1 MTDHGEQSYPQFVF
15 TGSDGPC
22 SQGVS
27 LNRSPVHHAKHMEGS
42 IPSRQYR
49 QHVDLSPIGPWIVIA
64 TAIPAFVV
72 LLVSVI
78 ALRGTDPKERPEII
92 RALAELFQ
100 ATRRLRLPTPKNP
113 SA

>member
-1 MTDHGEQSYPQFVF
+1 
-15 TGSDGPC
+15 
-22 SQGVS
+22 
-27 LNRSPVHHAKHMEGS
+27 
-42 IPSRQYR
+42 
-49 QHVDLSPIGPWIVIA
+49 VDLSLIGPWIVFA

-100 ATRRLRLPTPKNP
+100 ATRRLGLPTPKNP
-113 SA
+113 GARGSRRGERERIESQHARRARAPRNQK